1 MSNGNRK
8 RRRLRGD
15 LPEPATC
22 TATTSAGN
30 PCRSAPVTG
39 ARVCWHH
46 GGAAPQVKRKA
57 EERIAAAAD
66 PAAAKLVELM
76 SSKKVPY
83 SVQLAAAKDLLDR
96 AGIGRERGVTVTL
109 KKWEEGIDGL
119 IVDLPPGN
127 RYDDDDVVDGEVV
140 EPDPLPAAPPHD
152 GPYPGPQPPQYGT
165 GYTTDGFGR

>member
-1 MSNGNRK
+1 MSTGNRK
-8 RRRLRGD
+8 RRRLRGA

-83 SVQLAAAKDLLDR
+83 PVQLAAAKDLLDR
-96 AGIGRERGVTVTL
+96 AGIGQEQAVTLTL
-109 KKWEEGIDGL
+109 KKWEQNIEGL
-119 IVDLPPGN
+119 IVDLPASS
-127 RYDDDDVVDGEVV
+127 YDDVVDGEVV

-165 GYTTDGFGR
+165 GYTTDGFGS